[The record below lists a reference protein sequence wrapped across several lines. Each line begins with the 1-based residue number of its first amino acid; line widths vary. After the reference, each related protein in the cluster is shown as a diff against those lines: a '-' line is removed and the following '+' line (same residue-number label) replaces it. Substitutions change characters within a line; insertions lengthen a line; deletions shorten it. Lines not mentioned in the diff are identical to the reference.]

1 MDRDIYEVYSQDI
14 KDKRQAKNGA
24 FHRASRGRV
33 GTVRTPLSFMSKQ
46 EKKEYTKSTS
56 RRYYIMTWEELKKK
70 SKEERTKILDT
81 MLENSTLKEVAEQ
94 LGVNPGTLNSMVN
107 YLRRGKKYK
116 PKERQKEKSLET
128 KDRVN
133 KCTIN
138 FSGNYLG
145 KDIVDK
151 LTAFGL
157 SLSNDE
163 VYEINLVIKF

>member
-1 MDRDIYEVYSQDI
+1 MDKEISNVYNQDI
-14 KDKRQAKNGA
+14 REKRQAKNGA
-24 FHRASRGRV
+24 SHRASRGKISS
-33 GTVRTPLSFMSKQ
+33 VRTPLSFMSKQ
-46 EKKEYTKSTS
+46 DKKEYTKSIS
-56 RRYYIMTWEELKKK
+56 KRYYIMTWEELKKK
-70 SKEERTKILDT
+70 PKEERVKILNT

-94 LGVNPGTLNSMVN
+94 LGVNPGTLNSMMN
-107 YLRRGKKYK
+107 YLRRGRKYK
-116 PKERQKEKSLET
+116 PAQKEKSLET
-128 KDRVN
+128 KDRTN

-157 SLSNDE
+157 SLSDDE